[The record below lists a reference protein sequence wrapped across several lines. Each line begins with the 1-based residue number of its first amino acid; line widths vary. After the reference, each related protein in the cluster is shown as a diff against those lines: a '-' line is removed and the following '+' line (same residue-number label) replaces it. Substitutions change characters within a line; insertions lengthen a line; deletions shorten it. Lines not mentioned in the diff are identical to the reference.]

1 MSNSLALQLPIQLL
15 DEKICMASLVYSE
28 MHIFTSRA
36 AARSKVGFVLPGEEE
51 EEEEGDV
58 C

>member
-51 EEEEGDV
+51 EEGDV